1 MFTKLILEA
10 SEEVERERTPLKA
23 TNGVGGVIEKKEVD
37 EDVQLQLPPKKK
49 SAKDEAELYREFIN
63 SQTII
68 EKVSE
73 YLFDLFDAN
82 LTEDFKKMQAFEVQ
96 AVQAF
101 DPNVDEFTFE
111 QEKLHQKFCEL
122 FEELVSEFLKKK
134 GIRMKNFMK
143 KPKKQLMEITIK
155 SIITN

>member
-10 SEEVERERTPLKA
+10 SEEVEKERTPLKT
-23 TNGVGGVIEKKEVD
+23 TNGVGGVIEKKNE
-37 EDVQLQLPPKKK
+37 EVQLQLPPKKK
-49 SAKDEAELYREFIN
+49 SVKDEAELYREFIN

-111 QEKLHQKFCEL
+111 LTSESLP
-122 FEELVSEFLKKK
+122 EEDCRKVLNQS
-134 GIRMKNFMK
+134 
-143 KPKKQLMEITIK
+143 T
-155 SIITN
+155 